1 MHLSISR
8 GGLEMKSG
16 FVSIVGRPNVGKSTL
31 LNNFLEAHLA
41 ITSDKAGTT
50 RNIIQGVYQDQDSQI
65 IFVDTPGIHKPINK
79 LGNILNK
86 KAYSSTDNVDLILFL
101 IDVSTG
107 FGKGDQFILDKI
119 KEEEIPIILVLNKVD
134 AIKKDKLLEKIN
146 EYKDLYDF
154 ADIYPISALKSD
166 NIDSLL
172 KTIKN
177 YLPNEGKIF
186 EDDTFTNISTSFY
199 VSEII
204 REKVLRLTKEEV
216 PHAVT
221 CCVEKIEYAKDK
233 VIINAVII
241 VDRDSLKKIIIGKNG
256 SMLKKIGMSARLEL
270 EEYFGKTVYLENFVK
285 TIDNW
290 RDRERYLKELGLDD
304 LNDSN

>member
-1 MHLSISR
+1 MR
-8 GGLEMKSG
+8 SG

-31 LNNFLEAHLA
+31 LNSLLETKLA

-50 RNIIQGVYQDQDSQI
+50 RNIIEGVYEDKDSQI

-86 KAYSSTDNVDLILFL
+86 KAYASTDNVDLILFL
-101 IDVSTG
+101 VDVSTG
-107 FGKGDQFILDKI
+107 FGKGDQFILDRM
-119 KEEEIPIILVLNKVD
+119 KEENIPIILVMNKVD
-134 AIKKDKLLEKIN
+134 QIKKDKLLEKIN
-146 EYKDLYDF
+146 EYKDLYNF
-154 ADIYPISALKSD
+154 EEIFPISALKND
-166 NIDSLL
+166 NVTALL
-172 KTIKN
+172 NTIKK

-186 EDDTFTNISTSFY
+186 EDGTFTNISTSFY

-221 CCVEKIEYAKDK
+221 CLVEKIEYAKGK

-256 SMLKKIGMSARLEL
+256 SMLKRIGMEAREDL

-290 RDRERYLKELGLDD
+290 RDRDRYLKELGLDD
-304 LNDSN
+304 LEEK

>member
-1 MHLSISR
+1 MR
-8 GGLEMKSG
+8 SG

-31 LNNFLEAHLA
+31 LNSLLETKLA

-50 RNIIQGVYQDQDSQI
+50 RNIIQGVYQDEDSQI
-65 IFVDTPGIHKPINK
+65 IFVDTPGIHKPMNK
-79 LGNILNK
+79 LGSILNQ
-86 KAYSSTDNVDLILFL
+86 KAYSSTGNVDLILFL

-107 FGKGDQFILDKI
+107 FGRGDQFILDRM
-119 KEEEIPIILVLNKVD
+119 KEEGLPIVLVLNKVD
-134 AIKKDKLLEKIN
+134 AIKKDLLLEKIN

-154 ADIYPISALKSD
+154 VEIFPISALKND
-166 NIDSLL
+166 NIVSLL
-172 KTIKN
+172 QTIKK

-186 EDDTFTNISTSFY
+186 ENDTFTNISTNFY

-221 CCVEKIEYAKDK
+221 CSVEKIEYAKGK

-241 VDRDSLKKIIIGKNG
+241 VDRDSLKKIIIGKQG
-256 SMLKKIGMSARLEL
+256 RMLKQIGMEARQDL

-290 RDRERYLKELGLDD
+290 RDRDRYLKELGLDD
-304 LNDSN
+304 LEER

>member
-1 MHLSISR
+1 MR
-8 GGLEMKSG
+8 SG

-31 LNNFLEAHLA
+31 LNSLLETKLA

-50 RNIIQGVYQDQDSQI
+50 RNIIQGVYQDEDSQI
-65 IFVDTPGIHKPINK
+65 IFVDTPGIHKPMNK
-79 LGNILNK
+79 LGSILNQ
-86 KAYSSTDNVDLILFL
+86 KAYSSTGNVDLILFL

-107 FGKGDQFILDKI
+107 FGRGDQFILDRM
-119 KEEEIPIILVLNKVD
+119 KEEGLPIVLVLNKVD
-134 AIKKDKLLEKIN
+134 AIKKDLLLEKIN

-154 ADIYPISALKSD
+154 VEIFPISALKND
-166 NIDSLL
+166 NVVSLL
-172 KTIKN
+172 QTIKK

-186 EDDTFTNISTSFY
+186 ENDTFTNISTNFY

-221 CCVEKIEYAKDK
+221 CSVEKIEYAKGK

-241 VDRDSLKKIIIGKNG
+241 VDRDSLKKIIIGKQG
-256 SMLKKIGMSARLEL
+256 RMLKQIGMEARQDL
-270 EEYFGKTVYLENFVK
+270 EEYFGKTVYLKNFVK

-290 RDRERYLKELGLDD
+290 RDRDRYLKELGLDD
-304 LNDSN
+304 LEER

>member
-1 MHLSISR
+1 
-8 GGLEMKSG
+8 MKSG

-31 LNNFLEAHLA
+31 LNSLLETKLA

-50 RNIIQGVYQDQDSQI
+50 RNIIQGVYQDDDSQI
-65 IFVDTPGIHKPINK
+65 IFVDTPGIHKPMNK

-101 IDVSTG
+101 VDVSTG
-107 FGKGDQFILDKI
+107 FGKGDRFILERI

-146 EYKDLYDF
+146 EYKDLYNF
-154 ADIYPISALKSD
+154 SDIFPISALKND
-166 NIDSLL
+166 NVEELL
-172 KTIKN
+172 TTIKK

-186 EDDTFTNISTSFY
+186 EDDTFTNISTDFY

-221 CCVEKIEYAKDK
+221 CSVEKIEYGKGK

-256 SMLKKIGMSARLEL
+256 SMLKQIGMEARKDL

-290 RDRERYLKELGLDD
+290 RDRERYLKELGIDD
-304 LNDSN
+304 MEQK